1 MQAMK
6 GWVKIYR
13 ELQEWEWY
21 TKPEMVHLYIH
32 LLLSANHTTVK
43 WQGVTVKRGQLVTS
57 ISQLSKNTGLSV
69 QSVRTCLARLKST
82 SEITIEATKAY
93 TLITICNYG
102 RYIEKD
108 SESNKA
114 SNKASN
120 KQPTKQKQSANKA
133 LTTNKNDKNE
143 IYIHTQYNYLVNTLA
158 QARANTRECVQ
169 QMGEMAKE
177 LATRIRL
184 GDEEAVNGYAKF
196 TICDKGFLWIWSNH
210 HELLSLFDNSCTYQD
225 FAELH
230 NKYEV
235 DDIKRVVAAM
245 ANKLPQSGTR
255 LGSFITTFHQWA
267 STDYKIAEKR
277 RLGNP
282 MYN

>member
-1 MQAMK
+1 MK

-69 QSVRTCLARLKST
+69 QSIRTCLARLKST
-82 SEITIEATKAY
+82 SEITIETTKAY

-120 KQPTKQKQSANKA
+120 KQPTKQKQSANKR
-133 LTTNKNDKNE
+133 LTTNKNDKND
-143 IYIHTQYNYLVNTLA
+143 IYIHTQYNYLVETIMRERADTRVSVQRIASIADELMLRRADNA
-158 QARANTRECVQ
+158 EDGAAFQALTNVQ
-169 QMGEMAKE
+169 
-177 LATRIRL
+177 R
-184 GDEEAVNGYAKF
+184 GYL
-196 TICDKGFLWIWSNH
+196 IIWSRYPQ
-210 HELLSLFDNSCTYQD
+210 LMAIFDSSLNYSD
-225 FAELH
+225 FVWI
-230 NKYEV
+230 NDRYEV
-235 DDIKRVVAAM
+235 SDIQRVVEAM
-245 ANKLPQSGTR
+245 ANKLPIKRKR
-255 LGSFITTFHQWA
+255 LGSFLATFKQWA
-267 STDYKIAEKR
+267 VSDYQIAEKK
-277 RLGNP
+277 RLGNAK
-282 MYN
+282 YA

>member
-1 MQAMK
+1 MK

-13 ELQEWEWY
+13 EFQEWEWY

-43 WQGVTVKRGQLVTS
+43 WQGVIVKRGQLVTS

-120 KQPTKQKQSANKA
+120 KQPTKHQQSANKA
-133 LTTNKNDKNE
+133 LTTNKNDKND
-143 IYIHTQYNYLVNTLA
+143 IYTHTQYNYLVDTIMRE
-158 QARANTRECVQ
+158 RADTRESVQ
-169 QMGEMAKE
+169 RMVALACE
-177 LATRIRL
+177 LKRRPMER
-184 GDEEAVNGYAKF
+184 EEDRVAYQALSN
-196 TICDKGFLWIWSNH
+196 IERGFLIFWGNHPHLMEMFDSSLNYSDFVWIN
-210 HELLSLFDNSCTYQD
+210 DR
-225 FAELH
+225 
-230 NKYEV
+230 YEV
-235 DDIKRVVAAM
+235 SDIQRVIEAM
-245 ANKLPQSGTR
+245 ANKLPIERKR
-255 LGSFITTFHQWA
+255 LGSFLATFKQWA
-267 STDYKIAEKR
+267 VSDYQIAEKK

-282 MYN
+282 KYA

>member
-1 MQAMK
+1 MK

-69 QSVRTCLARLKST
+69 QSIRTCLARLKST
-82 SEITIEATKAY
+82 SEITIETTKAY

-120 KQPTKQKQSANKA
+120 KQPTKQKQSANKR
-133 LTTNKNDKNE
+133 LTTNKNDKND
-143 IYIHTQYNYLVNTLA
+143 IYTHTQYNYLVETI
-158 QARANTRECVQ
+158 TRERADTRESVQ
-169 QMGEMAKE
+169 RIASIVYELMLRRADNAEDGAAFQALTNVQRGYLILWSMYPQLMAIFDSS
-177 LATRIRL
+177 LNYS
-184 GDEEAVNGYAKF
+184 DFV
-196 TICDKGFLWIWSNH
+196 WINDH
-210 HELLSLFDNSCTYQD
+210 
-225 FAELH
+225 
-230 NKYEV
+230 YEV
-235 DDIKRVVAAM
+235 SDIQRVIEAM
-245 ANKLPQSGTR
+245 ANKLPIERKR
-255 LGSFITTFHQWA
+255 LGSFLATFKQWA
-267 STDYKIAEKR
+267 VSDYQIAEKR
-277 RLGNP
+277 RLGNAK
-282 MYN
+282 YA

>member
-1 MQAMK
+1 MK

-82 SEITIEATKAY
+82 SEITIETTKAY

-108 SESNKA
+108 GESNKA
-114 SNKASN
+114 GNKASN
-120 KQPTKQKQSANKA
+120 KQPTKQKQSANKR
-133 LTTNKNDKNE
+133 LTTNKNDKND
-143 IYIHTQYNYLVNTLA
+143 IYTHTQYNYLVETI
-158 QARANTRECVQ
+158 TRERADTRESVQ
-169 QMGEMAKE
+169 RMVALAGELKRRRME
-177 LATRIRL
+177 R
-184 GDEEAVNGYAKF
+184 EEDRVAHQALSN
-196 TICDKGFLWIWSNH
+196 IERGFLLFWGNHPHLMEMFDTSLNYSDFVWIN
-210 HELLSLFDNSCTYQD
+210 DR
-225 FAELH
+225 
-230 NKYEV
+230 YEV
-235 DDIKRVVAAM
+235 SDIQRVIEAM
-245 ANKLPQSGTR
+245 ANKLPIERKR
-255 LGSFITTFHQWA
+255 LGSFLATFKQWA
-267 STDYKIAEKR
+267 VSDYQIAEKK

-282 MYN
+282 KYA

>member
-1 MQAMK
+1 MK

-69 QSVRTCLARLKST
+69 QSIRTCLARLKST

-120 KQPTKQKQSANKA
+120 KQPTKQKQSANKR
-133 LTTNKNDKNE
+133 LTTNKNDKND
-143 IYIHTQYNYLVNTLA
+143 IYTHTQYNYLVETI
-158 QARANTRECVQ
+158 TRERADTRESVQ
-169 QMGEMAKE
+169 RMVALAGELKRRRME
-177 LATRIRL
+177 R
-184 GDEEAVNGYAKF
+184 EEDRVAHQALSN
-196 TICDKGFLWIWSNH
+196 IERGFLLFWGNHPHLMKMFDTSLNYSDFVWIN
-210 HELLSLFDNSCTYQD
+210 DR
-225 FAELH
+225 
-230 NKYEV
+230 YEV
-235 DDIKRVVAAM
+235 SDIQRVIEAM
-245 ANKLPQSGTR
+245 ANKLPIERKR
-255 LGSFITTFHQWA
+255 LGSFLATFKQWA
-267 STDYKIAEKR
+267 VSDYQIAEKK
-277 RLGNP
+277 RLGNAK
-282 MYN
+282 YA

>member
-1 MQAMK
+1 MK

-69 QSVRTCLARLKST
+69 QSIRTCLARLKST
-82 SEITIEATKAY
+82 NEITIETTKAY

-114 SNKASN
+114 NNKASN
-120 KQPTKQKQSANKA
+120 KQPTKQKQSANKR
-133 LTTNKNDKNE
+133 LTTNKNDKND
-143 IYIHTQYNYLVNTLA
+143 IYTHTQYNYLVETI
-158 QARANTRECVQ
+158 TRERADTRESVQ
-169 QMGEMAKE
+169 RIASIVDELMLRRADNAEDGAAFQALTNVQRGYLILWSRYPQLMAIFDSS
-177 LATRIRL
+177 LNYS
-184 GDEEAVNGYAKF
+184 DFV
-196 TICDKGFLWIWSNH
+196 WIN
-210 HELLSLFDNSCTYQD
+210 DR
-225 FAELH
+225 
-230 NKYEV
+230 YEV
-235 DDIKRVVAAM
+235 SDIQRVIEAM
-245 ANKLPQSGTR
+245 ANKLPIERKR
-255 LGSFITTFHQWA
+255 LGSFLATFKQWA
-267 STDYKIAEKR
+267 VSDYQIAEKR
-277 RLGNP
+277 RLGNAK
-282 MYN
+282 YA

>member
-1 MQAMK
+1 MK

-69 QSVRTCLARLKST
+69 QSIRTCLARLKST
-82 SEITIEATKAY
+82 SEITIETTKAY

-114 SNKASN
+114 NNKASN
-120 KQPTKQKQSANKA
+120 KQPTKQKQSANKR
-133 LTTNKNDKNE
+133 LTTNKNDKND
-143 IYIHTQYNYLVNTLA
+143 IYTHTQYNYLVETI
-158 QARANTRECVQ
+158 TRERADTRESVQ
-169 QMGEMAKE
+169 RIASIVDELMLRRADNAEDGAAFQALTNVQRGYLILWSRYPQLMAIFDSS
-177 LATRIRL
+177 LNYS
-184 GDEEAVNGYAKF
+184 DFV
-196 TICDKGFLWIWSNH
+196 WIN
-210 HELLSLFDNSCTYQD
+210 DR
-225 FAELH
+225 
-230 NKYEV
+230 YEV
-235 DDIKRVVAAM
+235 SDIQRVIEAM
-245 ANKLPQSGTR
+245 ANKLPIERKR
-255 LGSFITTFHQWA
+255 LGSFLVTFKQWA
-267 STDYKIAEKR
+267 ASDYQIAEKR
-277 RLGNP
+277 RLGNAK
-282 MYN
+282 YA

>member
-1 MQAMK
+1 MK

-69 QSVRTCLARLKST
+69 QSIRTCLARLKST
-82 SEITIEATKAY
+82 SEITIETTKAY

-114 SNKASN
+114 SNKDSN
-120 KQPTKQKQSANKA
+120 KQPTKQKQSANKR
-133 LTTNKNDKNE
+133 LTTNKNDKND
-143 IYIHTQYNYLVNTLA
+143 IYTHTQYNYLVETIMRE
-158 QARANTRECVQ
+158 RADTRESVQ
-169 QMGEMAKE
+169 RIASIADELMLRRADNAEDGAAFQALTNVQRGYLILWSRYPQLMAIFDSS
-177 LATRIRL
+177 LNYSDFVWI
-184 GDEEAVNGYAKF
+184 NGR
-196 TICDKGFLWIWSNH
+196 
-210 HELLSLFDNSCTYQD
+210 
-225 FAELH
+225 
-230 NKYEV
+230 YEV
-235 DDIKRVVAAM
+235 SDIQRVIEAM
-245 ANKLPQSGTR
+245 ANKLPIERKR
-255 LGSFITTFHQWA
+255 LGSFLATFKQWA
-267 STDYKIAEKR
+267 VSDYQIAEKR

-282 MYN
+282 KYA

>member
-1 MQAMK
+1 MK

-69 QSVRTCLARLKST
+69 QSIRTCLARLKST
-82 SEITIEATKAY
+82 SEITIETTKAY

-114 SNKASN
+114 NNKASN
-120 KQPTKQKQSANKA
+120 KQPTKQKQSANKR
-133 LTTNKNDKNE
+133 LTTNKNDKND
-143 IYIHTQYNYLVNTLA
+143 IYTHTQYNYLVETI
-158 QARANTRECVQ
+158 TRERADTRESVQ
-169 QMGEMAKE
+169 RIASIVDELMLRRADNAEDGAAFQALTNVQRGYLILWSRYPQLMAIFDSS
-177 LATRIRL
+177 LNYS
-184 GDEEAVNGYAKF
+184 DFV
-196 TICDKGFLWIWSNH
+196 WIN
-210 HELLSLFDNSCTYQD
+210 DR
-225 FAELH
+225 
-230 NKYEV
+230 YEV
-235 DDIKRVVAAM
+235 SDIQRVIEAM
-245 ANKLPQSGTR
+245 ANKLPIERKR
-255 LGSFITTFHQWA
+255 LGSFLATFKQWA
-267 STDYKIAEKR
+267 VSDYQIAEKR
-277 RLGNP
+277 RLGNAK
-282 MYN
+282 YA

>member
-1 MQAMK
+1 MK

-69 QSVRTCLARLKST
+69 QSIRTCLARLKST
-82 SEITIEATKAY
+82 SEITIESTKAY

-120 KQPTKQKQSANKA
+120 KQPTNQKQSANKR
-133 LTTNKNDKNE
+133 LTTNKNDKND
-143 IYIHTQYNYLVNTLA
+143 IYTHTQYNYLVETI
-158 QARANTRECVQ
+158 TRERADTRESVQ
-169 QMGEMAKE
+169 RMVALAGELKRRRME
-177 LATRIRL
+177 R
-184 GDEEAVNGYAKF
+184 EEDRVAYQALSN
-196 TICDKGFLWIWSNH
+196 IERGFLLFWGNLPHLMEMFDTSLNYSDFVWIN
-210 HELLSLFDNSCTYQD
+210 DR
-225 FAELH
+225 
-230 NKYEV
+230 YEV
-235 DDIKRVVAAM
+235 SDIQRVIEAM
-245 ANKLPQSGTR
+245 ANKLPIERKR
-255 LGSFITTFHQWA
+255 LGSFLATFKQWA
-267 STDYKIAEKR
+267 VSDYQIAEKR
-277 RLGNP
+277 RLGNAK
-282 MYN
+282 YA

>member
-1 MQAMK
+1 MK

-69 QSVRTCLARLKST
+69 QSIRTCLARLKST

-102 RYIEKD
+102 IYVEKD

-120 KQPTKQKQSANKA
+120 KQPTKQKQSANKR
-133 LTTNKNDKNE
+133 LTTNKNDKND
-143 IYIHTQYNYLVNTLA
+143 IYTHTQYNYLVETI
-158 QARANTRECVQ
+158 TRERADTRESVQ
-169 QMGEMAKE
+169 RMVALACE
-177 LATRIRL
+177 LKRRRMER
-184 GDEEAVNGYAKF
+184 EEDRVAHQALSN
-196 TICDKGFLWIWSNH
+196 IERGFLLFWGNLPHLMEMFDTSLNYSDFVWIN
-210 HELLSLFDNSCTYQD
+210 DR
-225 FAELH
+225 
-230 NKYEV
+230 YEV
-235 DDIKRVVAAM
+235 SDIQRVIEAM
-245 ANKLPQSGTR
+245 ANKLPIERKR
-255 LGSFITTFHQWA
+255 LGSFLATFKQWA
-267 STDYKIAEKR
+267 VSDYQIAEKR
-277 RLGNP
+277 RLGNAK
-282 MYN
+282 YA

>member
-1 MQAMK
+1 MK

-43 WQGVTVKRGQLVTS
+43 WQGSTIKRGQFVTS
-57 ISQLSKNTGLSV
+57 VAQLAKNTGLSV
-69 QSVRTCLARLKST
+69 QSVRTCLNRLKST
-82 SEITIEATKAY
+82 NEIAIETTKMY

-102 RYIEKD
+102 RYIGNE
-108 SESNKA
+108 SNSNKA

-120 KQPTKQKQSANKA
+120 KQPTKQKQSANKR
-133 LTTNKNDKNE
+133 LTTNKNDKND
-143 IYIHTQYNYLVNTLA
+143 IYTHTQYNYLVNTLA
-158 QARANTRECVQ
+158 QARANTLECVQ

-177 LATRIRL
+177 LTTRIRL

-196 TICDKGFLWIWSNH
+196 TLCDKGFLWIWTYH
-210 HELLSLFDNSCTYQD
+210 YELLSLFDNSCTYED
-225 FAELH
+225 FVEIH
-230 NKYEV
+230 KKYEAEDV
-235 DDIKRVVAAM
+235 KRVVAAM

-255 LGSFITTFHQWA
+255 LGSFKTTFGQWA
-267 STDYKIAEKR
+267 SADYKIAEKR
-277 RLGNP
+277 KLGNP
-282 MYN
+282 LYN